1 MFFHLKNEFY
11 QITHIQLKR
20 MKDFLDGEDML
31 YAAKIVVW
39 YHFNGLKMQKQSE
52 NIFSSK

>member
-39 YHFNGLKMQKQSE
+39 YYFNGLKMQKRSE